1 MDEQHWTELR
11 ERPEITIP
19 FAGLLPILVAA
30 LLVPLRDDLVTTN
43 LALILVVAVVGGA
56 ALAGRAGGAVAAVT
70 AAISF
75 DFFLTRPYLSLH
87 IESADDVETAL
98 LLLVVGLLVGQIAV
112 MSRRHLAEVARS
124 RSEIARLRRL
134 AELVARGEDGTD
146 VLMAA
151 QAELTALFDLERCRF
166 EAGLPDGS
174 RPVLERTGAVSGQ
187 REWRFAGGDLAL
199 PWAGVDLPVLG
210 HGRPVGRFVLVP
222 RRGVGASLEARVVGI
237 AIADLVGS
245 VLSGSGAPGSTGATG
260 AMGAGDE

>member
-1 MDEQHWTELR
+1 MSESGWTDYR
-11 ERPEITIP
+11 ERPEITVP
-19 FAGLLPILVAA
+19 LAGLLPILVAI
-30 LLVPLRDDLVTTN
+30 LLVPLRGDLVTTN

-56 ALAGRAGGAVAAVT
+56 AFAGRAGGAVAAVT

-87 IESADDVETAL
+87 IESTDDIETML
-98 LLLVVGLLVGQIAV
+98 LLLVVGLLVGQLAV
-112 MSRRHLAEVARS
+112 LSRRHLAEAQRG

-134 AELVARGEDGTD
+134 ADLVARGEDGAD

-187 REWRFAGGDLAL
+187 REWRFAKGDLAL
-199 PWAGVDLPVLG
+199 PEGGVDLPVLG
-210 HGRPVGRFVLVP
+210 HGRPVGRFVLIP
-222 RRGVGASLEARVVGI
+222 SGGVGASLEARVVGV

-245 VLSGSGAPGSTGATG
+245 VLAGTGAN
-260 AMGAGDE
+260 GAGND

>member
-1 MDEQHWTELR
+1 VTENTHELR
-11 ERPEITIP
+11 ERPEITVP
-19 FAGLLPILVAA
+19 LAGLLPILVAI
-30 LLVPLRDDLVTTN
+30 LLVPLRADLVTTN
-43 LALILVVAVVGGA
+43 LALILVVAVVVGA
-56 ALAGRAGGAVAAVT
+56 AFAGRAGGALAAVM

-87 IESADDVETAL
+87 IESADDIETAL
-98 LLLVVGLLVGQIAV
+98 LLLVVGLIVGQVAV
-112 MSRRHLAEVARS
+112 LSRRHLAEAERG

-134 AELVARGEDGTD
+134 ADLAARGEDGAD

-174 RPVLERTGAVSGQ
+174 RPVLERTGAVSGH

-199 PWAGVDLPVLG
+199 PAAGVDLPVLG
-210 HGRPVGRFVLVP
+210 HGRPVGRFVLLP
-222 RRGVGASLEARVVGI
+222 RAGVGASLEARVVGV

-245 VLSGSGAPGSTGATG
+245 VLTGT
-260 AMGAGDE
+260 GAGDD